1 MRWDED
7 HESRDVVDERGKDGG
22 GGSRGGPGLLGL
34 LPLLGPLLRSPFG
47 WIILLGIGGYY
58 VVSQLGLF
66 GGPTRAVQHQQQEGQ
81 KAGVAAGDPQA
92 ELVHFVSFVL
102 DDTQDT
108 WTREFAERKSTYK
121 RAKLVLFTNRTATG
135 CGTGQAATGPFYCP
149 ADSRVYIDLGFYQE
163 LSNRLGARG
172 QFAQAYVIAHEIGH
186 HVQNLL
192 GTEEKVQGRSGAGTG
207 PTSASVRLELQAD
220 CYAGI
225 WAHSTA
231 ERKILEAGDIESAIG
246 AATAIGDDRLQKM
259 STGTVSPERWTHGSS
274 QQRVRWF
281 RRGFDTGK
289 LEQCDTFAAQQL

>member
-7 HESRDVVDERGKDGG
+7 HESRDVVDERGGG
-22 GGSRGGPGLLGL
+22 DSGSRGGPGLFGL
-34 LPLLGPLLRSPFG
+34 LWLLGPLLRSPFG
-47 WIILLGIGGYY
+47 WVILLVIGGYY
-58 VVSQLGLF
+58 AVTHLGLL
-66 GGPTRAVQHQQQEGQ
+66 GGGTRPVHEGQ
-81 KAGVAAGDPQA
+81 TSAVSGSDPQA

-102 DDTQDT
+102 DDTQET
-108 WTREFAERKSTYK
+108 WTREFAARGESYR
-121 RAKLVLFTNRTATG
+121 RAKLVLFTNSTATG
-135 CGTGQAATGPFYCP
+135 CGYGRAATGPFYCP
-149 ADSRVYIDLGFYQE
+149 ADQRVYIDLGFYQE
-163 LSNRLGARG
+163 LSGRLGARG
-172 QFAQAYVIAHEIGH
+172 QFAQAYVVAHEIGH

-192 GTEEKVQGRSGAGTG
+192 GTEARAGKSASSTG

-231 ERKILEAGDIESAIG
+231 ERKILEAGDVESAIN

-259 STGTVSPERWTHGSS
+259 ATGTVSPERWTHGSS

-289 LEQCDTFAAQQL
+289 IDACDTFAAQQL

>member
-7 HESRDVVDERGKDGG
+7 HESRDVIDKRGSSDDGG
-22 GGSRGGPGLLGL
+22 GPRGPGLLGL

-47 WIILLGIGGYY
+47 WIILLGIAGYY

-66 GGPTRAVQHQQQEGQ
+66 GGPTRAVRQEH
-81 KAGVAAGDPQA
+81 APGVTAGDPQK

-102 DDTQDT
+102 DDNQET
-108 WTREFAERKSTYK
+108 WTREFSERKMPYQ

-135 CGTGQAATGPFYCP
+135 CGYGQSATGPFYCP

-163 LSNRLGARG
+163 LSGRLGARG

-192 GTEEKVQGRSGAGTG
+192 GTEAKVQGRGGADKG
-207 PTSASVRLELQAD
+207 PTSGSVRLELQAD

-225 WAHSTA
+225 WAHSTG
-231 ERKILEAGDIESAIG
+231 ERKLLEEGDIESAIG

-281 RRGFDTGK
+281 KRGYETGK
-289 LEQCDTFAAQQL
+289 MESCDTFAAQQL

>member
-7 HESRDVVDERGKDGG
+7 HESRDVIDERGAS
-22 GGSRGGPGLLGL
+22 GGSRGGPGLLAL

-47 WIILLGIGGYY
+47 WLILLVVGGYY
-58 VVSQLGLF
+58 AVTQLGLL
-66 GGPTRAVQHQQQEGQ
+66 GGGDTRPVRGDKTSAVS
-81 KAGVAAGDPQA
+81 ANDPQG

-108 WTREFAERKSTYK
+108 WTREFAARKSTYQK
-121 RAKLVLFTNRTATG
+121 AKLVLFTNRTSTG
-135 CGTGQAATGPFYCP
+135 CGNGESATGPFYCP
-149 ADSRVYIDLGFYQE
+149 VDRRVYIDLGFYQE
-163 LSNRLGARG
+163 LSGRLGARG
-172 QFAQAYVIAHEIGH
+172 QFAQAYVVAHEIGH

-192 GTEEKVQGRSGAGTG
+192 GTEERVGRSASATG
-207 PTSASVRLELQAD
+207 PASASVRLELQAD

-231 ERKILEAGDIESAIG
+231 ERKLLDPDDIKSAID
-246 AATAIGDDRLQKM
+246 AATAIGDDRLQKI

-289 LEQCDTFAAQQL
+289 LEECDTFGTQSL